1 MNAADSNQCTQCK
14 QCSHKKRVVE
24 DRSKRYEHTLGN
36 FVVVLLIRFLMR
48 NKWTHNHVP
57 SLWVATVLKTRALNR
72 TQPQLGEWTRG
83 LFGNVCMFPKC
94 ESLDWNSHL
103 AHILQ
108 KKTCVSDFQLRSI
121 YSISVWILCEKS
133 FNAWWWGTCNKQD
146 KETIFQMRSNQ
157 RMWRLL
163 VYEPFQDLECSNW
176 STREDKIYLRIAC
189 IWYGLWVVKNTET
202 HNTT

>member
-36 FVVVLLIRFLMR
+36 FVVVLLICFLMR

-83 LFGNVCMFPKC
+83 FFRKRLHVSQVWVTWLKLSP
-94 ESLDWNSHL
+94 SSHFT
-103 AHILQ
+103 

-157 RMWRLL
+157 KMWRLL

>member
-1 MNAADSNQCTQCK
+1 MNAADSNQCMQCK

-57 SLWVATVLKTRALNR
+57 SLWVASVLKTRALNR

-83 LFGNVCMFPKC
+83 FFGIVCMFPKC
-94 ESLDWNSHL
+94 ESLDWNSHQ

-108 KKTCVSDFQLRSI
+108 KKRVFLISNFGRSI
-121 YSISVWILCEKS
+121 RFRCEFCVKKVVMRNGAARVTNKTKKQYFKWDPIRECDDSS
-133 FNAWWWGTCNKQD
+133 FT
-146 KETIFQMRSNQ
+146 SH
-157 RMWRLL
+157 L
-163 VYEPFQDLECSNW
+163 
-176 STREDKIYLRIAC
+176 KI
-189 IWYGLWVVKNTET
+189 
-202 HNTT
+202 